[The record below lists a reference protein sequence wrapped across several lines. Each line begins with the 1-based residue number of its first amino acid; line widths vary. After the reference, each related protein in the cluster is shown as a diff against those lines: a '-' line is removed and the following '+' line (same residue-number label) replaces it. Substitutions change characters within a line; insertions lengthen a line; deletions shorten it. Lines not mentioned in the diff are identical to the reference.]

1 MFIAVLGATIVV
13 TIYNIR
19 FLFMVLIKVAEEYL
33 GKVFSIIDVASMI
46 FVPFGAFGFA
56 KICNI
61 ENMRGFL
68 GQV

>member
-1 MFIAVLGATIVV
+1 
-13 TIYNIR
+13 
-19 FLFMVLIKVAEEYL
+19 MVLIKVAEEYL